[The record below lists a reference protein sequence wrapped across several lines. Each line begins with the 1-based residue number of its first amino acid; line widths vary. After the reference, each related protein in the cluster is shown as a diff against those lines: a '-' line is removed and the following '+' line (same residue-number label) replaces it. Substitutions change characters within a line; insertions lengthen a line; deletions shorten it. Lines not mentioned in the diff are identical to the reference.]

1 MAAAAPCS
9 SASGTQLH
17 VYTAVDF
24 AAREVATVGNVAHDM
39 FTWKH
44 EVRCRRCNVSFEAKK
59 IARNT
64 GFFMFNHVW
73 LFLISSWFFS
83 CKAFFNCWEEASIFI
98 NFLAFLHRVFRI
110 SLVSAIEAHT
120 VHRSLFF
127 NPNCA
132 SCAFVSPQELLSNEM
147 TVESTFRIRSL
158 PTVQQIPKF
167 RRMSSFV
174 FQHGVFINS
183 DVGNNFAAAFRS

>member
-1 MAAAAPCS
+1 MLLMTCSPESMKFVAAAVMCRSKPKKSPETPDSLCS
-9 SASGTQLH
+9 T
-17 VYTAVDF
+17 TF
-24 AAREVATVGNVAHDM
+24 
-39 FTWKH
+39 
-44 EVRCRRCNVSFEAKK
+44 
-59 IARNT
+59 
-64 GFFMFNHVW
+64 GFF
-73 LFLISSWFFS
+73 LFQVDFFS